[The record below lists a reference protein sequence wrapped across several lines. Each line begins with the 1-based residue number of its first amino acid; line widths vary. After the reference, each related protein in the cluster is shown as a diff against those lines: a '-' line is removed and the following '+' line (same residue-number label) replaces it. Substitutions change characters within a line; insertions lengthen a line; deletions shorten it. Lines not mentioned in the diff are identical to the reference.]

1 MARRNRK
8 TTCGRCP
15 KWVNGVCVVDAKI
28 MVAQHAACEL
38 GRRLINSRD
47 TNARARLRKAEAALP
62 HHQTT

>member
-1 MARRNRK
+1 MKRTHRK

-15 KWVNGVCVVDAKI
+15 KYQTTVCVVQAKI
-28 MVAQHAACEL
+28 MVPQHPACEL

-62 HHQTT
+62 HH